1 MAKNLDVQIN
11 SADFLDSIRPELP
24 APTPETRSLGKAAVQ
39 PEVTAEKRKSSR
51 NDSRRKNAGK
61 TEYVIP
67 PIESEGDYLDLFIR
81 GAETA
86 ARSGKMAYVRKEYH
100 ERIMRITRIIGKD
113 KLTLSGYIDHVLTQH
128 FLQCEDVIKKLYD
141 KNYEDIF

>member
-1 MAKNLDVQIN
+1 MRN
-11 SADFLDSIRPELP
+11 S
-24 APTPETRSLGKAAVQ
+24 TH
-39 PEVTAEKRKSSR
+39 R
-51 NDSRRKNAGK
+51 NED
-61 TEYVIP
+61 
-67 PIESEGDYLDLFIR
+67 DYLDLFIQ

-100 ERIMRITRIIGKD
+100 ERIMRITRVIGKD